1 MGIVYIVNSVNLT
14 DGLDGLAASVTA
26 MASFGFLAVAMLLQN
41 FQTEL
46 FAVAVAGGCIGFLI
60 YNFYPAKVFMGD
72 TGSMFLGG
80 CVVAMAFGV
89 GAPLLLGLIGLI
101 YICESLSVVIQV
113 ISFKT
118 TGKRIFK
125 MSPIHHH
132 FEMSGYTEVQIGFAF
147 SLITV
152 IGSLLAFLAARG
164 F

>member
-1 MGIVYIVNSVNLT
+1 MKIRRTPWWQY
-14 DGLDGLAASVTA
+14 
-26 MASFGFLAVAMLLQN
+26 
-41 FQTEL
+41 
-46 FAVAVAGGCIGFLI
+46 
-60 YNFYPAKVFMGD
+60 
-72 TGSMFLGG
+72 
-80 CVVAMAFGV
+80 VVA
-89 GAPLLLGLIGLI
+89 LLLGLIGLI

-152 IGSLLAFLAARG
+152 IGSLLAFLAPRG

>member
-1 MGIVYIVNSVNLT
+1 MVV
-14 DGLDGLAASVTA
+14 
-26 MASFGFLAVAMLLQN
+26 
-41 FQTEL
+41 
-46 FAVAVAGGCIGFLI
+46 GG
-60 YNFYPAKVFMGD
+60 
-72 TGSMFLGG
+72 
-80 CVVAMAFGV
+80 AFGIMIRT
-89 GAPLLLGLIGLI
+89 GAVEAGLIGLI

>member
-1 MGIVYIVNSVNLT
+1 M
-14 DGLDGLAASVTA
+14 
-26 MASFGFLAVAMLLQN
+26 
-41 FQTEL
+41 
-46 FAVAVAGGCIGFLI
+46 AVAGGCIGFLI

-118 TGKRIFK
+118 TGRRIFK

>member
-1 MGIVYIVNSVNLT
+1 
-14 DGLDGLAASVTA
+14 
-26 MASFGFLAVAMLLQN
+26 
-41 FQTEL
+41 
-46 FAVAVAGGCIGFLI
+46 
-60 YNFYPAKVFMGD
+60 
-72 TGSMFLGG
+72 
-80 CVVAMAFGV
+80 MAFGV

-118 TGKRIFK
+118 TGRRIFK